1 MPNKRILLF
10 TYYWPPSAGPGV
22 QRWLKFCK
30 FLSQMDFD
38 ITVITP
44 ESPSASNFD
53 PSLENEIPKE
63 IRILKTKSFEPF
75 EIYKVLK
82 GNKRKDNIGVG
93 GIGLFD
99 NPSFKQRTF
108 NYIRANFFIPDAR
121 KGWNKFALKTAS
133 KLLESERFDAII
145 TTGPPQSTHLIGY
158 QLKRRFGI
166 PWLAD
171 FRDPWVNVY
180 YNKLFPRTV
189 ATIRKDQNL
198 EDLVLKNADSTLVV
212 SPGLKAEFANRAAN
226 IEVVYNG
233 FDDQDLPKPS
243 KTKNE
248 KFTLSYIGNFKP
260 NQNCP
265 MLWKAISN
273 IAQRRQDLKLKLNLV
288 GNVDPLVK
296 NSIAEFGLDEFVH
309 FESYKPHKEATL
321 EMVKADALLF
331 IIPKTEHNDL
341 ILTGK
346 LFEYLASG
354 TEFLSIGPPK
364 GNAAE
369 IIADTDRG
377 EMFTYDNEQSIEQR
391 LEFLYDA
398 WKMANENLK
407 LSRDKVNQYSR
418 LGMTELLAKTLNKHI
433 K

>member
-1 MPNKRILLF
+1 MSKKIVLF

-30 FLSQMDFD
+30 FLGQMDYD

-44 ESPSASNFD
+44 ENPSASNFD
-53 PSLENEIPKE
+53 ASLENEIPNE
-63 IRILKTKSFEPF
+63 LRLIKTKSFEPF
-75 EIYKVLK
+75 EIYKILK
-82 GNKRKDNIGVG
+82 GNKRKENIGVG

-108 NYIRANFFIPDAR
+108 NYIRANYFIPDAR
-121 KGWNKFALKTAS
+121 KGWNSYALKAAS
-133 KLLESERFDAII
+133 EILKSEKFDAII

-158 QLKRRFGI
+158 KLKKKFNI

-171 FRDPWVNVY
+171 FRDPWVNVF
-180 YNKLFPRTV
+180 YNKLFPRT
-189 ATIRKDQNL
+189 ASSIQKDQAL
-198 EDLVLKNADSTLVV
+198 EDLVLKNADTTLVV
-212 SPGLKAEFANRAAN
+212 SPGLKAEFEDRAKN
-226 IEVVYNG
+226 IEVIYNG
-233 FDDQDLPKPS
+233 FDAQDLPEAS

-260 NQNCP
+260 NQNCK

-273 IAQRRQDLKLKLNLV
+273 FIETKEDLCFKLNLV

-296 NSIAEFGLDEFVH
+296 NSIAEFGLDEYVH
-309 FESYKPHKEATL
+309 FEPYKPHKEATL
-321 EMVKADALLF
+321 EMVNSDGLLF
-331 IIPKTEHNDL
+331 IIPQTADNDL

-354 TEFLSIGPPK
+354 TPFLSVGPIN

-369 IIADTDRG
+369 IIEKSDRG
-377 EMFTYDNEQSIEQR
+377 FMYSYENGQAIGTRIKN
-391 LEFLYDA
+391 LY
-398 WKMANENLK
+398 ENWERSKENIK
-407 LSRDKVNQYSR
+407 LSREKVNRYSR
-418 LGMTELLAKTLNKHI
+418 QGMTELLAKTLEKQL
-433 K
+433 